1 MTPYEQAAK
10 YHSITFGT
18 KNTWVDWRMVPTTRP
33 VFAPPA
39 HKTHYIDV
47 PGMDGPGVDLSN
59 TLTKYPTYEN
69 RKGSLEFI
77 VFNQNAMNDGYSNWA
92 ETYSRILN
100 YLHGKKLE
108 AYLADDPDYFYKGYF
123 TVNEWRSDPN
133 WSLIVIDYDV
143 EPYKYSKSTSTY
155 NDWRW
160 DPLFFSNEVC
170 LDRIYTIEQL
180 QAMRHGDEIN
190 KGTFD
195 YLNVQSNDYI
205 WFDCRGKV
213 GQMPVVPTFTWY
225 PNGSDASIQMVRVWA
240 KNPELGVD
248 HKVTIRG
255 ANKPT
260 QVPEIV
266 LSEINDGNYV
276 QIGLAGWGHCTIEWR
291 PGSL

>member
-1 MTPYEQAAK
+1 MDPYIQAGK
-10 YHSITFGT
+10 YHSITFGN

-47 PGMDGPGVDLSN
+47 PGMNGPGVDLSN

-77 VFNQNAMNDGYSNWA
+77 VFNQNAMNEGYSDWA
-92 ETYSRILN
+92 STYSRVMN
-100 YLHGKKLE
+100 YLHGKKMK
-108 AYLADDPDYFYKGYF
+108 AYLMDDPYYYYQGYF

-143 EPYKYSKSTSTY
+143 EPYKYSKDTSTDI
-155 NDWRW
+155 DWLW
-160 DPLFFSNEVC
+160 DPFYFSDNTC
-170 LDRIYTIEQL
+170 SDTIYSIAAL
-180 QAMRHGDEIN
+180 NNMHGGDEIV
-190 KGTFD
+190 KGNFD
-195 YLNVQSNDYI
+195 YVNVQSNDYT
-205 WFDCRGKV
+205 WLDCKGKV

-225 PNGSDASIQMVRVWA
+225 PNGSEPGIQMVRVWV

-248 HKVTIRG
+248 FKTTIQG
-255 ANKPT
+255 AQKPT

-266 LSEINDGNYV
+266 LSEINEGNIC
-276 QIGLAGWGHCTIEWR
+276 QIGLAGWGHCRIEWR